1 MKFSSYAYKTQ
12 ALGPKHKFKK
22 SMESLNSGN
31 KSSFGSSIKSTTSQA
46 ELKRHNFNKT
56 TRAANMDLSTPKVSL
71 SIHEDLE
78 NINQELPL
86 SEMLREFNSKQE
98 HVMQCMKVYNKE
110 ASKNKFQLKNTL
122 KLLDENRV
130 LREKYHDNL
139 QAQQNHELT
148 ELKNTVIK
156 KRLDAQEILSKRA
169 NLLEKKQQI
178 LNLNQEK
185 VDDVLKIKEKIKNA
199 RRELD
204 EILERKRDQN

>member
-1 MKFSSYAYKTQ
+1 MKFSSYTYKTQ

-22 SMESLNSGN
+22 SMGSLNSGN
-31 KSSFGSSIKSTTSQA
+31 KSSFGSSLKLATSQA

-56 TRAANMDLSTPKVSL
+56 ARASNAEFTTPKVACL
-71 SIHEDLE
+71 IQEDLE
-78 NINQELPL
+78 NISQELPL
-86 SEMLREFNSKQE
+86 SEMLKEFNSKQE

-156 KRLDAQEILSKRA
+156 KRLDAQEILNKRT
-169 NLLEKKQQI
+169 NLLEKRQQI

-185 VDDVLKIKEKIKNA
+185 IEDVSKIKEKIKNA
-199 RRELD
+199 KKELE